1 MERWIAL
8 WRDFPASRGAPPESR
23 PEKTTS
29 AGYGLTSLAQFQK
42 LNRHCAG
49 SRTCPDLFLGVDSNP
64 SLLTLPG
71 SGSMRSGVI
80 CQQAP
85 LALPMSASASSSWP
99 TATAQDSESSGGS
112 AYPKGRNTTLTDAA
126 QREWPTPNV
135 PNGGRTSI
143 APNWASPK
151 AEDAESAG
159 MRHARGVADTLT
171 AQTALWQTPSSE
183 NFRSRGGDR
192 KDEPGL
198 DRQETRWPTPDA
210 LRGGPETEESKA
222 ARATGGGT
230 APNLQ
235 AAAKNWPT
243 PDASLLNDGQTEEA
257 RAKRK
262 ARELL
267 KNYNGNGGGEPLAY
281 VARTWPTPAA
291 RDVKGDYSDEAMT
304 RKDGKTRDDLLPNVA
319 SRFSPPGQRTSDGP
333 ASSSE
338 IPRERLRLNPAFVC
352 WLMGWP
358 LFWTQLEPI
367 SCGSAA
373 TASWR
378 SKLRRRL
385 SCLLGGR

>member
-1 MERWIAL
+1 
-8 WRDFPASRGAPPESR
+8 
-23 PEKTTS
+23 
-29 AGYGLTSLAQFQK
+29 
-42 LNRHCAG
+42 
-49 SRTCPDLFLGVDSNP
+49 
-64 SLLTLPG
+64 
-71 SGSMRSGVI
+71 MRSGVI

-85 LALPMSASASSSWP
+85 LALPTNASACSSWP

-112 AYPKGRNTTLTDAA
+112 AYSKGRNTTLTDAA

-135 PNGGRTSI
+135 PNGGRTSNTTGEHADGSKRQI
-143 APNWASPK
+143 ELQALAPRWASPK
-151 AEDAESAG
+151 AEDCESAG

-171 AQTALWQTPSSE
+171 AQTSIWQTPSSE

-192 KDEPGL
+192 KDEPWL
-198 DRQETRWPTPDA
+198 DRQATRWPTPDS
-210 LRGGPETEESKA
+210 LRGGPETEDSKA

-304 RKDGKTRDDLLPNVA
+304 RKDGKVRDDLLPNVA
-319 SRFSPPGQRTSDGP
+319 SRFSPTDRTTSGGAPSSLPRLGLPPHLPPSPGR
-333 ASSSE
+333 ASST
-338 IPRERLRLNPAFVC
+338 R
-352 WLMGWP
+352 
-358 LFWTQLEPI
+358 
-367 SCGSAA
+367 GS
-373 TASWR
+373 SN
-378 SKLRRRL
+378 
-385 SCLLGGR
+385 G